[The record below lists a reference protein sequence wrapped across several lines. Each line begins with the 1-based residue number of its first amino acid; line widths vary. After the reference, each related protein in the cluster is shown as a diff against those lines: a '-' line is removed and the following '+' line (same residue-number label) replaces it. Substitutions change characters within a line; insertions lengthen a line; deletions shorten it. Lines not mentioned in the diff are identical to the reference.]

1 MYKMPNNAIQCHHSK
16 KSRAAPFKR
25 DRTANL
31 EPKNGAGS
39 QGLIQKALPLPGTLC
54 LQSNGW
60 CTVLKRREFCYA
72 DE

>member
-31 EPKNGAGS
+31 EPKTAGS
-39 QGLIQKALPLPGTLC
+39 QGFIQKALPLPGTLC

-60 CTVLKRREFCYA
+60 RTVLKRREFCYA